1 MLKHRR
7 YDNYSEEIQ
16 KIADEY
22 GLKLYIHTVNDLD
35 AAEELLDAGVA
46 GICTDEIYD
55 SDL

>member
-1 MLKHRR
+1 MLFR
-7 YDNYSEEIQ
+7 SEIQ